1 MDEKYLLT
9 QLFKKTA
16 AMRKAQ
22 KEYYA
27 YKAPFDDP
35 MKRSYLQ
42 EAQRREQD
50 VDKLLVTLVA
60 AVPDLAPKSTARQ

>member
-1 MDEKYLLT
+1 MTDNYLLT
-9 QLFKKTA
+9 ELFKKTT

-27 YKAPFDDP
+27 FKKPFDDP
-35 MKRSYLQ
+35 MKKSYLQ

-50 VDKLLVTLVA
+50 VDRLIVTIV
-60 AVPDLAPKSTARQ
+60 TARPELNPKIAGL